1 LCPPGKVRV
10 KRGFP
15 EVIIFDMDGVL
26 VDVRGSFLRTTLDT
40 VRHFTG
46 QRVTLA
52 QLIHWKNRSGFNDDW
67 ITSHVWIRKLGGRQS
82 FEEVKQKFQEIYWG
96 KNFNGNVS
104 RERWLLPPAA
114 LRRLAKRSEVSVFTG
129 RTYQELDYT
138 LDKCKVRD
146 LFHRIVT
153 VEDVKKGKPDPEGL
167 FKVLNKRSPKRS
179 VYIGDNVDDARAAHS
194 AAMPFLGVL
203 PKGSEARKQGKSQ
216 LMELGALHVLG
227 NITDIESWLNRAKLW
242 DAT

>member
-114 LRRLAKRSEVSVFTG
+114 LRRLAEVSVFTG

-179 VYIGDNVDDARAAHS
+179 VYIGDNVDDARAARS

-227 NITDIESWLNRAKLW
+227 NITDIESWLARATLW
-242 DAT
+242 NTA

>member
-1 LCPPGKVRV
+1 LCPAGKVRV

-46 QRVTLA
+46 KRVTMA
-52 QLIHWKNRSGFNDDW
+52 QLFQWKNRSGFNDDW
-67 ITSHVWIRKLGGRQS
+67 ITSHAWVRALGGRQS
-82 FEEVKQKFQEIYWG
+82 FAEVKKKYQELYWG
-96 KNFNGNVS
+96 QNSDGNVN

-114 LRRLAKRSEVSVFTG
+114 LRRLATRAEVSVFTG
-129 RTYQELDYT
+129 RTYQELNYT
-138 LDKCKVRD
+138 LDRFKLRD

-167 FKVLNKRSPKRS
+167 FQILHGRSPDRA
-179 VYIGDNVDDARAAHS
+179 VYIGDNVDDARAARS
-194 AAMPFLGVL
+194 AAMPFLGIL
-203 PKGSEARKQGKSQ
+203 PKGSEARKQGKTQ
-216 LMELGALHVLG
+216 LLELGALHVLG
-227 NITDIESWLNRAKLW
+227 NITDIESWLARATIWNRP
-242 DAT
+242 